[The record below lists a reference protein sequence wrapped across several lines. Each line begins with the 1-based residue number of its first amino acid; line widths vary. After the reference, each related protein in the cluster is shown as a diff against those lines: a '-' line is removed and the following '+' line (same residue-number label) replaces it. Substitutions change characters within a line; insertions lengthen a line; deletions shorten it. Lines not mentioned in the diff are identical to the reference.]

1 MINDI
6 LHMER
11 DLLATL
17 TTLKQLITEH
27 DVFVMKGMIEPLDNH
42 IKRAKYVIN
51 ELELSVEN
59 NDGK

>member
-17 TTLKQLITEH
+17 TTLKQLIIEH

>member
-17 TTLKQLITEH
+17 TTLKQLI
-27 DVFVMKGMIEPLDNH
+27 I
-42 IKRAKYVIN
+42 

-59 NDGK
+59 NNEK